1 MTTSGPMSD
10 EACALYALATTA
22 SLTAQLVKR
31 GMRTRSISR
40 IAPINPATP
49 RVFGPVYTLRY
60 IPMREDLG
68 TGAAMADP
76 ENPQRKAIETA
87 PPGCVIVVDACGLDA
102 SGTFGDILVAR
113 LRVRGVAGIVS
124 DGPMRDI
131 AELSKMDFPI
141 FTKGNAAPPSYASI
155 LCVDAQVPI
164 GCGGVAVFPG
174 DIVIGDHDGVVFL
187 PAAIAEEVAR
197 DAVEQDRMEAWI
209 RRRIEAGDSIV
220 GVYPPNDRTRAEYQA
235 WVEAGR
241 R

>member
-1 MTTSGPMSD
+1 MTTTEPISD
-10 EACALYALATTA
+10 AARALYALATTA

-40 IAPINPATP
+40 IAPINPGTP

-87 PPGCVIVVDACGLDA
+87 PPGCVIVVDSCGLDA
-102 SGTFGDILVAR
+102 SGTFGDILVSR

-209 RRRIEAGDSIV
+209 RARIEAGSSIV
-220 GVYPPNDRTRAEYQA
+220 GVYPPDDRTKAEYRA
-235 WVEAGR
+235 WVDAGR
-241 R
+241 K

>member
-1 MTTSGPMSD
+1 MTTTAAMSD
-10 EACALYALATTA
+10 AARDLYALATTA

-31 GMRTRSISR
+31 GMRSRSISR
-40 IAPINPATP
+40 IAPINPDTP

-76 ENPQRKAIETA
+76 QNPQRKAIETA
-87 PPGCVIVVDACGLDA
+87 PPGCVIVVDSCGLDA

-197 DAVEQDRMEAWI
+197 DAVEQDRMESWI
-209 RRRIEAGDSIV
+209 RRRIEAGSSIV
-220 GVYPPNDRTRAEYQA
+220 GVYPPNDETKAEYRA
-235 WVEAGR
+235 WVDACSK
-241 R
+241 

>member
-1 MTTSGPMSD
+1 MTTTAAMSD
-10 EACALYALATTA
+10 AARDLYALATTA

-31 GMRTRSISR
+31 GMRTRSVSR
-40 IAPINPATP
+40 IAPINPDTP

-87 PPGCVIVVDACGLDA
+87 PPGCVIVVDSCGRDA

-209 RRRIEAGDSIV
+209 RRRIEAGSSIV
-220 GVYPPNDRTRAEYQA
+220 GVYPPNDETKAEYRA
-235 WVEAGR
+235 WVDSGGK
-241 R
+241 

>member
-1 MTTSGPMSD
+1 MTNTAAMSD
-10 EACALYALATTA
+10 AARALYALATTA

-40 IAPINPATP
+40 IAPINPDTP

-87 PPGCVIVVDACGLDA
+87 PPGCVIVVDSCGLDA

-209 RRRIEAGDSIV
+209 RRRIEAGSSIV
-220 GVYPPNDRTRAEYQA
+220 GVYPPNDETKAEYRA
-235 WVEAGR
+235 WVDSGGK
-241 R
+241 